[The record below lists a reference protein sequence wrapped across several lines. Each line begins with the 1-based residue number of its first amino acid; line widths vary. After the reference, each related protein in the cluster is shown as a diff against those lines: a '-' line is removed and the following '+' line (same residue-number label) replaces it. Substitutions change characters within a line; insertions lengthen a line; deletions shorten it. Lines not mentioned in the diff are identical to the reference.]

1 MRLFKVSRW
10 ASWNVLAVSGAL
22 LVCLGAIPSAEAG
35 KAKTFYSFKNDGI
48 DGINPEGALVPGTN
62 GFFLGTTAFGG
73 SDGFGTVFKVNA
85 KGVETVLHSFA
96 GTGGGGD
103 GYSPRSGLRP
113 MGSGIFYGTTPGG
126 GQFGYGTVYSINQA
140 GAYSV
145 IYSFTGDNDGSNPYG
160 GLIKDG
166 AGNVYGITE
175 YGGASGSQSA
185 GFGTI
190 YKIAA
195 GGGQSVL
202 YSFTGG
208 DDGGHPTDVLVRDKA
223 GNLYGVASDYGQFHS
238 GVVFELSHAG
248 VFSVLHPFTGGAD
261 GSDPIGGLAIDS
273 AGSTLYGTTNR
284 GGGAEIGTVFKIALG
299 ATPVFTTLHS
309 FGGGGDANLPTTEL
323 VFDKAGDLYG
333 TTGLG
338 GEFDGGTIYKIASD
352 GTESVVYS
360 FSPVNG
366 LQDGPAAAVLIK
378 GSLAS
383 PVLYGTTDSGGANNK
398 GSVFRLRP

>member
-1 MRLFKVSRW
+1 MNYFRLPRRVSG
-10 ASWNVLAVSGAL
+10 LAVPCAL
-22 LVCLGAIPSAEAG
+22 LLCAGAVTSAA
-35 KAKTFYSFKNDGI
+35 AKETTLYSFKNDGI
-48 DGINPEGALVPGTN
+48 DGINPQGTLVLGTN
-62 GFFLGTTAFGG
+62 GFFLGTTAGGG

-96 GTGGGGD
+96 GQGGGD

-113 MGSGIFYGTTPGG
+113 MGGGIFYGTTPGG
-126 GQFGYGTVYSINQA
+126 GQFGYGTVYSITQA

-145 IYSFTGDNDGSNPYG
+145 IYSFTGFDDGSNPYG
-160 GLIKDG
+160 GLVKDG
-166 AGNVYGITE
+166 AGNVYGMTE
-175 YGGASGSQSA
+175 HGGTSGSQSS

-208 DDGGHPTDVLVRDKA
+208 DDGGNPVGVLARDKA
-223 GNLYGVASDYGQFHS
+223 GNLYGVTQNEGHSGQ
-238 GVVFELSHAG
+238 GVVFELTHKG
-248 VFSVLHPFTGGAD
+248 VYSVLHPFTGGAD
-261 GSDPIGGLAIDS
+261 GGDPIGGLAIDS

-284 GGGAEIGTVFKIALG
+284 GGGAQIGTVFKIALG

-338 GEFDGGTIYKIASD
+338 GTNDAGTVYKIASD

-360 FSPVNG
+360 FVPVG
-366 LQDGPAAAVLIK
+366 GHQDGPAAAVLIK
-378 GSLAS
+378 GTVNS
-383 PVLYGTTDSGGANNK
+383 PVLYGTTDSGGTDDK
-398 GSVFRLRP
+398 GAVFKLKP

>member
-1 MRLFKVSRW
+1 MKHFKMSRALSW
-10 ASWNVLAVSGAL
+10 KALAASSAL
-22 LVCLGAIPSAEAG
+22 LTCLGIASSAEAG
-35 KAKTFYSFKNDGI
+35 KAKAFYSFKNDGI
-48 DGINPEGALVPGTN
+48 DGINPEGTLVAGTN

-85 KGVETVLHSFA
+85 KGVETVLHAFA

-103 GYSPRSGLRP
+103 GYSPRSGLLP
-113 MGSGIFYGTTPGG
+113 MGGGVFYGTTPGG
-126 GQFGYGTVYSINQA
+126 GTFGYGTIYSITQA
-140 GAYSV
+140 GAYSIV
-145 IYSFTGDNDGSNPYG
+145 YSFTGDNDGSNPYS
-160 GLIKDG
+160 GLIKDK
-166 AGNVYGITE
+166 AGNVYGVTE

-208 DDGGHPTDVLVRDKA
+208 DDGGHPLDVLVRDKA
-223 GNLYGVASDYGQFHS
+223 GNLYGVARDFGHFHS
-238 GVVFELSHAG
+238 GVVFKLSHTG
-248 VFSVLHPFTGGAD
+248 VYSVLYAFTGGAD
-261 GSDPIGGLAIDS
+261 GGDPIGGLALDS
-273 AGSTLYGTTNR
+273 AGSILYGTTNR
-284 GGGAEIGTVFKIALG
+284 GGGANLGTVFKIALG

-323 VFDKAGDLYG
+323 VFDKAGDLFG

-338 GEFDGGTIYKIASD
+338 GEFDAGTVYKIAPD

-366 LQDGPAAAVLIK
+366 HQDGPAAAVLVK
-378 GSLAS
+378 GTLSS
-383 PVLYGTTDSGGANNK
+383 TVLYGTTDSGGTDDK
-398 GSVFRLRP
+398 GAVFRLKP